1 MRLLVLAGGFG
12 TRLKVA
18 VGDVPKAL
26 APVVDKPFLQLQIE
40 LWVSQ
45 GIHNLTFLLHH
56 QADQIIEFLEK
67 QKCQYNGRCEFDWII
82 EDNPLDTGGAV
93 ANAIKHLNYRGDFL
107 VVNADT
113 WLGGG
118 INEVSTAEA
127 PALAVV
133 ELENTDRYGRV
144 FFDRDSRI
152 TSFKEKSKGS
162 GAGWIN
168 AGLCKLDS
176 RYFEEWSG
184 AAFSMER
191 DLYGPLA
198 DEGNII
204 AVELQC
210 DFMDIGVPED
220 YIKFCHWIKEGKV
233 EKL

>member
-1 MRLLVLAGGFG
+1 MRLFVLAGGFG
-12 TRLKVA
+12 TRLKA
-18 VGDVPKAL
+18 ALGDVPKAL
-26 APVVDKPFLQLQIE
+26 APVADKPFLQLQIG

-67 QKCQYNGRCEFDWII
+67 QKNQYRGCCEFDWII
-82 EDNPLDTGGAV
+82 ENKPLDTGGAV
-93 ANAIKHLNYRGDFL
+93 ANAIKYLNYRGDFL

-118 INEVSTAEA
+118 VIEVSASEA

-133 ELENTDRYGRV
+133 ELENTERYGRV
-144 FFDRDSRI
+144 FFGSDSFI

-162 GAGWIN
+162 GSGWIN
-168 AGLCKLDS
+168 AGLCKLNS
-176 RYFEEWSG
+176 QYFEDWNG

-191 DLYGPLA
+191 DLYGPLS
-198 DEGNII
+198 DEGSI
-204 AVELQC
+204 AAVKLQC
-210 DFMDIGVPED
+210 DFIDIGIPKD
-220 YIKFCHWIKEGKV
+220 YLKFCQWIKEGKL

>member
-12 TRLKVA
+12 TRLKTA
-18 VGDVPKAL
+18 IRGVPKAL
-26 APVVDKPFLQLQIE
+26 APVIDNPFLQLQIE

-45 GIHNLTFLLHH
+45 GVHNLTFLLHH
-56 QADQIIEFLEK
+56 QADQIIEFLKK

-93 ANAIKHLNYRGDFL
+93 ANAIKHFNYRGDFL
-107 VVNADT
+107 VINADT

-118 INEVSTAEA
+118 INEVSAAKE

-133 ELENTDRYGRV
+133 QLENIDRYGRV

-162 GAGWIN
+162 GGGWIN
-168 AGLCKLDS
+168 AGLCKLNS
-176 RYFEEWSG
+176 RYFEGWSG
-184 AAFSMER
+184 AAFSLER

-210 DFMDIGVPED
+210 DFMDIGIPKD
-220 YIKFCHWIKEGKV
+220 YMKFCHWIKEGKV

>member
-12 TRLKVA
+12 TRLKAA
-18 VGDVPKAL
+18 VRDVPKVL
-26 APVVDKPFLQLQIE
+26 APVIDKPFLQLQIE

-67 QKCQYNGRCEFDWII
+67 QKCQYTGSCEFGWII
-82 EDNPLDTGGAV
+82 EDKPLDTGGAV
-93 ANAIKHLNYRGDFL
+93 ANAIKYLNYRGDFL

-118 INEVSTAEA
+118 INEIFAAEA

-133 ELENTDRYGRV
+133 ELENIDRYGRV
-144 FFDRDSRI
+144 FFDHDSRI

-162 GAGWIN
+162 GGGWIN
-168 AGLCKLDS
+168 AGLCKLNS

-184 AAFSMER
+184 SAFSMER
-191 DLYGPLA
+191 DLYGPLV
-198 DEGNII
+198 DEGNLI
-204 AVELQC
+204 AVELQH
-210 DFMDIGVPED
+210 DFMDIGVPKD

-233 EKL
+233 GKL

>member
-12 TRLKVA
+12 TRLKTA
-18 VGDVPKAL
+18 VRDVPKAL
-26 APVVDKPFLQLQIE
+26 APIIGKPFLQLQIE

-45 GIHNLTFLLHH
+45 GIRNLTFLLHH
-56 QADQIIEFLEK
+56 QAAQIIEFLEK
-67 QKCQYNGRCEFDWII
+67 QKCQYTGRCEFDWII
-82 EDNPLDTGGAV
+82 EDKPLDTGGAV
-93 ANAIKHLNYRGDFL
+93 ANAIKYLNYHGDFL

-118 INEVSTAEA
+118 INEMSTAKA

-133 ELENTDRYGRV
+133 QLENIDRYGRV

-152 TSFKEKSKGS
+152 TGFKEKSKGS
-162 GAGWIN
+162 GGGWIN
-168 AGLCKLDS
+168 AGLCKLNS
-176 RYFEEWSG
+176 RYFEGWSG
-184 AAFSMER
+184 AAFSLER

-210 DFMDIGVPED
+210 DFMDIGIPRD
-220 YIKFCHWIKEGKV
+220 YMKFCHWIKEGKV